1 MSYTLYDQKD
11 LTEDNLIANPTFIEE
26 ASTFL
31 EDREGYRFD
40 FSDPNHKKEIYD
52 AFMEHFRV
60 QNVNEVTATRDLFYA
75 QTADDNK
82 KQIMNNLMDTFDKM
96 DSDLGYEAV
105 GDYMEGIFTSP
116 TTYAGMFSFGAA
128 KAGSL
133 AANQGVKLGIR
144 EILKRNAKKKL
155 KEKGI
160 RATQKN
166 IDSVTPSIAGVG
178 VRASAFKEGF
188 KQGGYKTALGAAG
201 IDAVGA
207 GITITQQER
216 TRNELGIKDGV
227 SLADIGLATTF
238 SFLGGGLIGSIT
250 GSAKT
255 ISSNIAEQ
263 IRMIAIKKES
273 GVIEKVHKNI
283 TSKVSKSSAISKVSG
298 TSLKDDFK
306 IVKEKLALI
315 ETVPEKLA
323 EGKKLKEPVAGLAGD
338 IEFTQVGYVKTLDDK
353 FHDNIASAAAKI
365 LSRVAPQVK
374 TVKTK
379 KGTKQAQERIT
390 SRLARGLADGDISDG
405 FIAKILDE
413 HGIGINQLT
422 SLMVAEYSEAGK
434 LLGRSGRIARQEKKE
449 LLEELTEI
457 DQKLINLAD
466 VGTSS
471 IDKYQTGI
479 AKSAADA
486 LLENEDSAGSL
497 IRRFFNRYGFGAI
510 NKARIGLMTIQTA
523 TTARNTTNGYMRNY
537 VYALDNLGAG
547 LYNVTKAGV
556 QSLGGVA
563 DSRFLKEAKRSVML
577 GGAQMRTGIQSALMK
592 DMQLGMRSW
601 ETEALNLL
609 FRDERFQKSDLAR
622 QLFREMGDVGNLTG
636 TEGGIVRIARMANIL
651 NTVSDNLFKRAVFS
665 REIDKYMFANGIKGG
680 LKGFFEESYLN
691 PANAKRQIGKF
702 SLIPDEAIGKAM
714 AEALRFTYQEGKF
727 QGKAGTFNKLADGF
741 IALASSILGSTFA
754 PFPRYMVNQLVFQWE
769 HAPIL
774 GLVNLGGILN
784 KPGGKKGVRGIGAG
798 DLRIVLDDEAVGK
811 QLGGLGMLA
820 AFYGIR
826 ANYGD
831 ENTGPYEFKIGG
843 ETYDLTAA
851 LGPFMGAAFFA
862 DWLYRHTG
870 PKQQGTV
877 FGQKLPV
884 LHDNDKVAVGINLK
898 SRDAINAI
906 VGGSAKGGSGL
917 YIVDAIVDEI
927 LNDKDASNSTI
938 EEYMYRYAGDLFN
951 TALVGAGM
959 FKDLAGTFLEPE
971 YRVVQDTG
979 SIDLMEYM
987 FKRATRSLPDKF
999 EPERGEVPLYNPARN
1014 KPLLNV
1020 NPFVKM
1026 ITGFT
1031 QLERRTIVQ
1040 KEMNRLLFDFREFAP
1055 QKVKGDPVLT
1065 NLAKGEMGANMD
1077 NFILPYI
1084 ISPDYQNI
1092 ESDRQKRYQLKRL
1105 INDYRALARVKVLEP
1120 TIKDT
1125 PQERHRKFKSIFL
1138 SLPSEQK
1145 AIIEEAYKSE
1155 RGASIHEVNMLDEVK
1170 GDYQAGI
1177 VKYIEMFGQ
1186 EDKEFLN
1193 LKKIVERGF

>member
-1 MSYTLYDQKD
+1 MSYTLYDQQD
-11 LTEDNLIANPTFIEE
+11 LTEENLIANDTFIRE

-96 DSDLGYEAV
+96 DSDLGWEAV
-105 GDYMEGIFTSP
+105 GDYMEGVFTAPS
-116 TTYAGMFSFGAA
+116 TYAGMFSFGAG
-128 KAGSL
+128 KAGAM
-133 AANQGVKLGIR
+133 AAQQGVKLGIR

-166 IDSVTPSIAGVG
+166 IDEVTPRIAGIAP
-178 VRASAFKEGF
+178 RLNAFKEGF

-201 IDAVGA
+201 VDALGA

-227 SLADIGLATTF
+227 SLKDIGLATTF
-238 SFLGGGLIGSIT
+238 SFLGGGLIGSVT
-250 GSAKT
+250 GSSRA

-263 IRMIAIKKES
+263 IRMVAIKKET
-273 GVIEKVHKNI
+273 GIIENVHKNI
-283 TSKVSKSSAISKVSG
+283 TSKTAKSTAKSKVSG
-298 TSLKDDFK
+298 TRLKDDFK
-306 IVKEKLALI
+306 LVKDKLALI

-323 EGKKLKEPVAGLAGD
+323 EGKKLKISQADD
-338 IEFTQVGYVKTLDDK
+338 IEFEQVGYVKTLDDK

-365 LSRVAPQVK
+365 LAKISPIK
-374 TVKTK
+374 KPIKKGGKTK
-379 KGTKQAQERIT
+379 IAEERIT
-390 SRLARGLADGDISDG
+390 SRLARGLTEGDISDAS
-405 FIAKILDE
+405 IAKILEE

-422 SLMVAEYSEAGK
+422 SLMVAEYSQAGK
-434 LLGRSGRIARQEKKE
+434 LLGKAGRLARKEKE
-449 LLEELTEI
+449 TLLKDLTEI

-466 VGTSS
+466 VGSS
-471 IDKYQTGI
+471 KVDRYKTGI
-479 AKSAADA
+479 AKSAEEA
-486 LLENEDSAGSL
+486 LLQNEDSAGAL
-497 IRRFFNRYGFGAI
+497 IKRFFDKYGLGAI

-547 LYNVTKAGV
+547 LYNVGKAGI
-556 QSLGGVA
+556 QSLAGV
-563 DSRFLKEAKRSVML
+563 SNKRFLQEAQRSVRL
-577 GGAQMRTGIQSALMK
+577 GTAQMRTGIQSALLK

-636 TEGGIVRIARMANIL
+636 TEGGIVRVARMANFL
-651 NTVSDNLFKRAVFS
+651 NTISDNLFKRAVFA
-665 REIDKYMFANGIKGG
+665 REIDKFMYANDIKGG
-680 LKGFFEESYLN
+680 LKGYFEDSYLN
-691 PANAKRQIGKF
+691 PINAKRQMGKF
-702 SLIPDEAIGKAM
+702 SRIPDEAIGNAM
-714 AEALRFTYQEGKF
+714 REALTFTYQEGKF
-727 QGKAGTFNKLADGF
+727 QGKAGAFNKLADTF
-741 IALASSILGSTFA
+741 INIASSIVGSTFA
-754 PFPRYMVNQLVFQWE
+754 PFPRYMVNQLVFQYE

-784 KPGGKKGVRGIGAG
+784 KPGGKKGIRGFGAG
-798 DLRIVLDDEAVGK
+798 ELRIVLDDEAIGK

-820 AFYGIR
+820 AFFGLR
-826 ANYGD
+826 ANFGD
-831 ENTGPYEFKIGG
+831 ENTGPYEFKFGG

-870 PKQQGTV
+870 PKKQGTI
-877 FGQKLPV
+877 FGQRLPV
-884 LHDNDKVAVGINLK
+884 LHDNDKVAVGINVK

-927 LNDKDASNSTI
+927 LNDKEASNSTVQ
-938 EEYMYRYAGDLFN
+938 EYMFRSAGDLFN

-959 FKDLAGTFLEPE
+959 LKDLAGTFLEPE

-979 SIDLMEYM
+979 SVDMMEYM
-987 FKRATRSLPDKF
+987 FKRAYRSLPDKF
-999 EPERGEVPLYNPARN
+999 EPEKGDVPLYNPARN

-1020 NPFVKM
+1020 NPFLKM

-1031 QLERRTIVQ
+1031 QQERRTLVQ
-1040 KEMNRLLFDFREFAP
+1040 KEMNRLLFDFREYAP
-1055 QKVKGDPVLT
+1055 QKVKGDTIFT

-1077 NFILPYI
+1077 NFVLPYI
-1084 ISPDYQNI
+1084 ISPEYQNI
-1092 ESDRQKRYQLKRL
+1092 ESDKMKRYQLRRL
-1105 INDYRALARVKVLEP
+1105 INDYRTLARVKVLEP
-1120 TIKDT
+1120 TIKDD
-1125 PQERHRKFKSIFL
+1125 PQERHRKFKAIFL
-1138 SLPSEQK
+1138 ALPSEQRSILEEDYK
-1145 AIIEEAYKSE
+1145 A
-1155 RGASIHEVNMLDEVK
+1155 RLGQSIHEVNMYNELK
-1170 GDYQAGI
+1170 GDYQAGL

-1186 EDKEFLN
+1186 EDKEFLT

>member
-11 LTEDNLIANPTFIEE
+11 LNEENLIANPTFIEE

-75 QTADDNK
+75 QTADDDK
-82 KQIMNNLMDTFDKM
+82 KEIMMNLMDTFDKM
-96 DSDLGYEAV
+96 DSDLGWSAV
-105 GDYMEGIFTSP
+105 GDYMEGVFTAPS
-116 TTYAGMFSFGAA
+116 TYAGMVSFGAG
-128 KAGSL
+128 KAGAM
-133 AANQGVKLGIR
+133 AAQQGVKLGIR
-144 EILKRNAKKKL
+144 EILKRKAKEKL

-166 IDSVTPSIAGVG
+166 IDEVTPRIAGIAP
-178 VRASAFKEGF
+178 RLSAFKEGF

-201 IDAVGA
+201 VDALGA

-216 TRNELGIKDGV
+216 TRKELGIKDGV
-227 SLADIGLATTF
+227 SLADIGIATTF
-238 SFLGGGLIGSIT
+238 SLLGGGLIGSVT
-250 GSAKT
+250 GSSRT
-255 ISSNIAEQ
+255 ISSNVAEQ
-263 IRMIAIKKES
+263 IRMVAIKKET
-273 GVIEKVHKNI
+273 GVIESVHKNI
-283 TSKVSKSSAISKVSG
+283 TSKTAKSSAKSKVSG
-298 TSLKDDFK
+298 TRLKDDFK
-306 IVKEKLALI
+306 LVKDKLALI

-323 EGKKLKEPVAGLAGD
+323 EGKKLKISQADD
-338 IEFTQVGYVKTLDDK
+338 IKFEQVGFVKTLDEK

-365 LSRVAPQVK
+365 LAKVSPVK
-374 TVKTK
+374 KPITKGGKTK
-379 KGTKQAQERIT
+379 IAEERIT
-390 SRLARGLADGDISDG
+390 SRLARGLTEGDISDAS
-405 FIAKILDE
+405 IAKILEE
-413 HGIGINQLT
+413 HGVGINQLT

-434 LLGRSGRIARQEKKE
+434 LLGKAGRIARKEKE
-449 LLEELTEI
+449 TLLKDLTEI

-466 VGTSS
+466 VGSS
-471 IDKYQTGI
+471 KVDKYRTGI
-479 AKSAADA
+479 AKSAEEA
-486 LLENEDSAGSL
+486 LLQNEDSAGSL
-497 IRRFFNRYGFGAI
+497 IRRFFDKYGLGAI

-547 LYNVTKAGV
+547 LYNVSKSIGEGA
-556 QSLGGVA
+556 LGAVGNK
-563 DSRFLKEAKRSVML
+563 RFLEEAKRSVRL
-577 GGAQMRTGIQSALMK
+577 GTAQMRTGIQSALLK

-636 TEGGIVRIARMANIL
+636 TEGGIVKVARMANFL
-651 NTVSDNLFKRAVFS
+651 NTISDNLFKRAVFA
-665 REIDKYMFANGIKGG
+665 REIDKYMYANGIRGG
-680 LKGFFEESYLN
+680 LKGFFEDSYLN
-691 PANAKRQIGKF
+691 PSNAKRQMGKF
-702 SLIPDEAIGKAM
+702 SRIPDEAIGNAM
-714 AEALRFTYQEGKF
+714 REALTFTYQEGKF
-727 QGKAGTFNKLADGF
+727 RGKAGAFNSLADT
-741 IALASSILGSTFA
+741 IINLASTTLGSTFV
-754 PFPRYMVNQLVFQWE
+754 PFPRYLINQLVFQYE

-784 KPGGKKGVRGIGAG
+784 KPGGKKGIRGIGSG
-798 DLRIVLDDEAVGK
+798 ELRIVLDDEAIGK

-820 AFYGIR
+820 AFFGIR
-826 ANYGD
+826 ANFGD

-843 ETYDLTAA
+843 ETYNLTAA

-870 PKQQGTV
+870 PKQQATV
-877 FGQKLPV
+877 FGKKLPV

-898 SRDAINAI
+898 TRDAINAI

-927 LNDKDASNSTI
+927 LNDKDASNSTV

-959 FKDLAGTFLEPE
+959 LKDLAGTFLEPE

-979 SIDLMEYM
+979 SVDLMEYM

-999 EPERGEVPLYNPARN
+999 EPEKGEVPLYNPARN

-1031 QLERRTIVQ
+1031 QLERRTLVQ
-1040 KEMNRLLFDFREFAP
+1040 KEMNRLLFDFREYAP

-1077 NFILPYI
+1077 NFVLPYI

-1092 ESDRQKRYQLKRL
+1092 DSDKQKRYFLKKL
-1105 INDYRALARVKVLEP
+1105 INDYRTLARVKVLEP

-1125 PQERHRKFKSIFL
+1125 FEERNRKFKSIFL

-1145 AIIEEAYKSE
+1145 AIIEEDYKA
-1155 RGASIHEVNMLDEVK
+1155 RFGTNIHEVKLPNEVV

-1177 VKYIEMFGQ
+1177 VKYIEMFGK
-1186 EDKEFLN
+1186 EDKEFLS